1 MNFRFYLAEMRVY
14 YRRKKLKQPTKEVK
28 MAPENKKVSTY
39 KEAGVDIDLATELLT
54 RVKKKLASTKRPE
67 MLAPIGGFGGLFQID
82 LTKYKKPVFVSSIDG
97 VGTKLMVAALMQKFD
112 TVGHDIVNHCVNDIS
127 VQGAEPVF
135 FLDYIGIGKLRSP
148 LYEDILG
155 GIADACKKVN
165 CAVLGGETAEMPG
178 MYGNDF
184 DLVGVINGIVEKDK
198 LITGEK
204 IKPGHIAIGLPSNG
218 LHTNGFSLAR
228 QVLFH
233 SCRYEVDTEL
243 AELNHETIGEAL
255 LKPHT
260 CYWSAIKAAM
270 DIDFPLD
277 GIAHITGGG
286 LYDNVPRILPPDV
299 DAVFHKSMI
308 KNPPPI
314 FRLITEAGNI
324 DDSEAYRV
332 FNMGV
337 GMVWFV
343 PADAANQALDICRKA
358 GFDAF
363 VCGEIV
369 KGSKKSIVV
378 D

>member
-1 MNFRFYLAEMRVY
+1 MA
-14 YRRKKLKQPTKEVK
+14 RKT
-28 MAPENKKVSTY
+28 AKKISTY
-39 KEAGVDIDLATELLT
+39 KDAGVDIDLATELLT
-54 RVKKKLASTKRPE
+54 RVKKKLSMARRPE

-82 LTKYKKPVFVSSIDG
+82 LKKYKNPVLVSSIDG
-97 VGTKLMVAALMQKFD
+97 VGTKLMVAALMQKYD

-148 LYEDILG
+148 LYEEVLG
-155 GIADACKKVN
+155 GIADACRKVG

-184 DLVGVINGIVEKDK
+184 DLVGVINGLVEKDK
-198 LITGEK
+198 IITGEK

-233 SCRYEVDTEL
+233 TCRYDVGTEL
-243 AELNHETIGEAL
+243 AELNHESIGEAL

-260 CYWSAIKAAM
+260 CYWPAVKAAM
-270 DIDFPLD
+270 EAGLALD

-286 LYDNVPRILPPDV
+286 LYDNVPRILPKNV

-308 KNPPPI
+308 KKAPPI
-314 FRLITEAGNI
+314 FKLITEAGNI

-343 PADAANQALDICRKA
+343 PAGEAKQALAICRKA
-358 GFDAF
+358 GFKAF
-363 VCGEIV
+363 VCGEVI
-369 KGSKKSIVV
+369 KGRKKSVVV